1 MYRFPLMET
10 PFPAMETPFPPME
23 TPFPPTQCR
32 FSFANRKN
40 SQSAGIS
47 AFWTQQIR
55 KFFEVFASFSKF
67 SVLFGPVWIHLC
79 LFGRIHIRSDAYG
92 CVRMRLAEFGF
103 FFFQIF

>member
-47 AFWTQQIR
+47 PFLVREFSEYSRKMFAMLRTCR
-55 KFFEVFASFSKF
+55 KFLHVF
-67 SVLFGPVWIHLC
+67 
-79 LFGRIHIRSDAYG
+79 
-92 CVRMRLAEFGF
+92 
-103 FFFQIF
+103 